1 MKRQKGLR
9 IRPGFYF
16 FFYYFYTVSLIG
28 SPTFRHVTCSQCC
41 YLGQAFIFFRERG
54 QWGDILWDANKKICV
69 HSAHTNSRTKP
80 GWRGGGGN
88 PDSKRRDPR
97 PAQVPPV
104 SRKLRPDWA
113 RRRGVLGTSRFDV
126 RRVGRGL
133 AQSQPPPTPARSGRP
148 EPQESSESPN
158 APRAAD
164 TLCRRQRLL
173 PHGGYS
179 PFSRRSSSST
189 AAQPGSSGSGAIAS
203 DPSPPPASNPSA
215 ISNFGGRP
223 PGPVMWWRSRF

>member
-16 FFYYFYTVSLIG
+16 FYTVSQIG
-28 SPTFRHVTCSQCC
+28 SPTFRHVTCSQCSV
-41 YLGQAFIFFRERG
+41 LLSRPSVHFLSGKGTVRG
-54 QWGDILWDANKKICV
+54 HPLRCKQKICV

-97 PAQVPPV
+97 PAHVPPV

-148 EPQESSESPN
+148 APQAPSESQRPPRCRHGLSQT
-158 APRAAD
+158 AAPPARRVLTFLQALQLFHGRPARKLGLRRHRFRPQPTTRQQSVSHFKFPRAASLPSNVM
-164 TLCRRQRLL
+164 TQPLL
-173 PHGGYS
+173 IG
-179 PFSRRSSSST
+179 
-189 AAQPGSSGSGAIAS
+189 
-203 DPSPPPASNPSA
+203 
-215 ISNFGGRP
+215 
-223 PGPVMWWRSRF
+223 